1 MSTQSRSFQTQ
12 IDTTKKISRGPTVFK
27 ITTHRTEI
35 NESSF
40 SRHNSILY
48 KETALKTRKNK
59 SPDLQTKVDNLHR
72 ALEIKIF
79 ILSL

>member
-1 MSTQSRSFQTQ
+1 MN
-12 IDTTKKISRGPTVFK
+12 P
-27 ITTHRTEI
+27 
-35 NESSF
+35 SSQGI
-40 SRHNSILY
+40 ILFY
-48 KETALKTRKNK
+48 TRRQPLRLEKNK